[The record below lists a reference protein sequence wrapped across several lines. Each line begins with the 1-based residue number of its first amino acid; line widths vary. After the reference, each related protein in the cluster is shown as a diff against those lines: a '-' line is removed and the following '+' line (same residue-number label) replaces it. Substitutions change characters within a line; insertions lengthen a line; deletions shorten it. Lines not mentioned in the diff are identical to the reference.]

1 VLCVL
6 LVRFSSIGD
15 ILLTTPLVRAL
26 ARRHPEARLVYVT
39 KRAMAPLV
47 ADNPHLSDVVAL
59 QPGER
64 KSVTVTADRR
74 LLGHYDEAH
83 HKWRVAAGKYAVRL
97 GRSATDLLD
106 EGSAAITAATFGD

>member
-1 VLCVL
+1 VLNTGS
-6 LVRFSSIGD
+6 RAGTD
-15 ILLTTPLVRAL
+15 IPQVYLTSAVGTPDL
-26 ARRHPEARLVYVT
+26 RLVGFSRMT
-39 KRAMAPLV
+39 
-47 ADNPHLSDVVAL
+47 L